1 MSRLTSSPMT
11 EVSRFRV
18 VLDTNVILA
27 ALLSRNPA
35 SPTVHRQ
42 VLCAYGK
49 PINGSS
55 TLYLASE
62 FG

>member
-1 MSRLTSSPMT
+1 MT

-42 VLCAYGK
+42 VLCAYDK